1 MPTYRNT
8 PEQEAIIAAIR
19 DGRNVGVQ
27 ACAGAGKTST
37 LVAAARGVTEKSILY
52 LAYNK
57 ALALEAQAKMPS
69 HVTTRTVHALGYR
82 ACVRRQGGVWRPD
95 EIGATTGLQVATAL
109 NIRSLMLRD
118 RLVNSSTL
126 GYMVLAA
133 IRAFCYSA
141 DRDLGSQH
149 FRAGRYGDVLDS
161 DELAETKRTVI
172 PYARDLLA
180 TWWPAPRAD
189 ATRTGNST
197 LKIPHD
203 LYLKFY
209 VQSLVDGQMAA
220 PVADIVMIDEFQDS
234 NAVTLQLVEHL
245 IGLDRQ
251 IVAVGDP
258 YQQIYEWRG
267 SEDAFSRLKVES
279 RLRLTQSFRFGPET
293 SALASA
299 WLRAQFGVNE
309 DLVLST
315 QGPTPIRHSLRQE
328 DATMV
333 ICRTNQS
340 VAQVALGIMQRGRL
354 VCIPKGSEVAA
365 EIADIAALKEGRKPR
380 PNGEYAAFASFDEL
394 LEHVE
399 SDDGRRIKVLLD
411 MIDIH
416 GEDKLIG
423 LLKAAGENYRRAQD
437 AREAAL
443 AAGREPPVFHGTLVC
458 TGHAS
463 KGLESDRVGLS
474 DDFNG
479 PAKREEAQVT
489 PKSDTTVA
497 PEAARLLYVA
507 MTRARQE
514 NNPLCVDAVR
524 EVYKAMDPRHAD
536 TPTPDGDT
544 VNMGHRPRK
553 AAGQKKSPVS
563 RKPRPSRKEKVVAT
577 AEASSRSPK
586 PLTL

>member
-8 PEQEAIIAAIR
+8 LEQEAVITANR

-37 LVAAARGVTEKSILY
+37 LVAAARGVAGKSILY

-69 HVTTRTVHALGYR
+69 HVATGTVHSLGYR

-95 EIGATTGLQVATAL
+95 EIGAATGLQVATAL

-118 RLVNSSTL
+118 RLISSSTL
-126 GYMVLAA
+126 GYMVFAA

-141 DRDLGSQH
+141 DRDLGPQH

-161 DELAETKRTVI
+161 EELAETRRAVI
-172 PYARDLLA
+172 PYARDLL
-180 TWWPAPRAD
+180 TMWWPAPRSPGAYTTD
-189 ATRTGNST
+189 A

-220 PVADIVMIDEFQDS
+220 PAADVVMVDEFQDS

-245 IGLDRQ
+245 MGLGRQ

-279 RLRLTQSFRFGPET
+279 HLRLTQSFRFGPET
-293 SALASA
+293 AALASA
-299 WLRAQFGVNE
+299 WLRAQFGVRE
-309 DLVLST
+309 DLVSST
-315 QGPTPIRHSLRQE
+315 QGPTPIRHTLRQE

-340 VAQVALGIMQRGRL
+340 VAQVALGIMQRGRM
-354 VCIPKGSEVAA
+354 VCIPKGGEVAA

-380 PNGEYAAFASFDEL
+380 ANEEYAAFASFDEL

-423 LLKAAGENYRRAQD
+423 LLKSAGANYRRAQT

-443 AAGREPPVFHGTLVC
+443 AAGREPPFFNGTLVC

-463 KGLESDRVGLS
+463 KGLESDRVWLS

-479 PAKREEAQVT
+479 PAKREEAQAT
-489 PKSDTTVA
+489 PKSDVTVA
-497 PEAARLLYVA
+497 PETARLLYVA
-507 MTRARQE
+507 MTRARRE

-524 EVYKAMDPRHAD
+524 AVYKAMDPRHVD
-536 TPTPDGDT
+536 TPTPDAGT
-544 VNMGHRPRK
+544 VQPDRRSRKSSAHHKSSKSHKPGLPRK
-553 AAGQKKSPVS
+553 RVA
-563 RKPRPSRKEKVVAT
+563 KEELKRVCG
-577 AEASSRSPK
+577 P
-586 PLTL
+586 

>member
-1 MPTYRNT
+1 MAPYRNT
-8 PEQEAIIAAIR
+8 PEQEAVITAIR

-37 LVAAARGVTEKSILY
+37 LVAAARSVADKSILY

-69 HVTTRTVHALGYR
+69 HVATRTVHSLVYR
-82 ACVRRQGGVWRPD
+82 ACVRRQGGVWRSD
-95 EIGATTGLQVATAL
+95 EIGAATGLQAATAL

-118 RLVNSSTL
+118 RLISPSTL

-141 DRDLGSQH
+141 DRDLGPPH

-161 DELAETKRTVI
+161 EELAETKRAVI

-180 TWWPAPRAD
+180 MWWPAPRPGGAYTTD
-189 ATRTGNST
+189 A

-209 VQSLVDGQMAA
+209 VQNVVDGQIA
-220 PVADIVMIDEFQDS
+220 PPAADIVMVDEFQDS
-234 NAVTLQLVEHL
+234 NAVTLQLIEHL
-245 IGLDRQ
+245 MGRGRQ

-267 SEDAFSRLKVES
+267 SEDAFSRLKVEAH
-279 RLRLTQSFRFGPET
+279 LRLTQSFRFGPET
-293 SALASA
+293 AALASA

-309 DLVLST
+309 DLVLSA
-315 QGPTPIRHSLRQE
+315 QGPTPIRHTLRQD

-340 VAQVALGIMQRGRL
+340 VAQVALGIMQRGRM
-354 VCIPKGSEVAA
+354 VCIPKGGEVAA

-423 LLKAAGENYRRAQD
+423 LLKSAGENYRRAQT

-443 AAGREPPVFHGTLVC
+443 AAGREPPVFDGTLVC

-463 KGLESDRVGLS
+463 KGLESDRVWLS

-479 PAKREEAQVT
+479 PAKRDESQAS
-489 PKSDTTVA
+489 PKSDVAVA
-497 PEAARLLYVA
+497 PETARLLYVA
-507 MTRARQE
+507 MTRARRE

-536 TPTPDGDT
+536 TPTPDAGTQDA
-544 VNMGHRPRK
+544 NHRPRK
-553 AAGQKKSPVS
+553 AMSQKKSS
-563 RKPRPSRKEKVVAT
+563 GSQKPWPSHKKKMVAKDQIT
-577 AEASSRSPK
+577 GRSQK
-586 PLTL
+586 SLTF